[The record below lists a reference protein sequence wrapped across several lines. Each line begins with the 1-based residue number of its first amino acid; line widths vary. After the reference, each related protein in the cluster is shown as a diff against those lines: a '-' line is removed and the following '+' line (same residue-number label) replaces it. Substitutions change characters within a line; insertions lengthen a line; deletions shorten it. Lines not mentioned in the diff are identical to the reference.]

1 MKTVIGVK
9 FRKPG
14 KVYFFD
20 PENMQIKKEDYVIV
34 ETSMGE
40 EIGKVVIDNKKVNEE
55 KLANPLKKVIR
66 LASKKDLRQYEENK
80 KKEPEA
86 LKICEQKIKKHKLN
100 MRLIDVEY
108 KFDNSKIL
116 FYFTAEGRVDFR
128 DLVKDL
134 ASVFKTR
141 IELRQIGVRDEVRR
155 IGGNGICGRELCCCS
170 FLGNFETV
178 SIKMAKEQNISLNPA
193 KISGNCGRLM
203 CCLKYEQEVYEEK
216 LKRLP
221 KVGAIVKTE
230 DGEGTVEEV
239 ETLKEKVKVKVKD
252 GDDYFYKKYDCSD
265 IKIIKNIEKHKID
278 PEEKEHQKE
287 LEELEKLE
295 KEEKGIYIYNLQLS
309 KMEDYIDFKAHN
321 FDGIQGDNATFV
333 NVSND
338 GMCIEINNNSI
349 FLQYHTK
356 TKQIDN
362 KKNEVNIWNPK
373 IEWESIDN
381 SDYYSV
387 SDIYEIEK
395 GEKCFLA
402 LKKNV
407 IPNYGALIF
416 VTSNKES
423 EKRYSLF
430 DI

>member
-141 IELRQIGVRDEVRR
+141 IELRQIGPRDKAKEV
-155 IGGNGICGRELCCCS
+155 GGLGPCGRPLCCS
-170 FLGNFETV
+170 SYLYTFENIT
-178 SIKMAKEQNISLNPA
+178 INMAKNQNIALNPN
-193 KISGNCGRLM
+193 KINGACGRLL
-203 CCLKYEQEVYEEK
+203 CCLSYEDDTYSE
-216 LKRLP
+216 LKKDLP
-221 KVGAIVKTE
+221 KVGDIIN
-230 DGEGTVEEV
+230 
-239 ETLKEKVKVKVKD
+239 KD
-252 GDDYFYKKYDCSD
+252 GISGKVISVDVIKKTYRIETKD
-265 IKIIKNIEKHKID
+265 KEII
-278 PEEKEHQKE
+278 E
-287 LEELEKLE
+287 L
-295 KEEKGIYIYNLQLS
+295 S
-309 KMEDYIDFKAHN
+309 
-321 FDGIQGDNATFV
+321 
-333 NVSND
+333 
-338 GMCIEINNNSI
+338 
-349 FLQYHTK
+349 
-356 TKQIDN
+356 
-362 KKNEVNIWNPK
+362 
-373 IEWESIDN
+373 
-381 SDYYSV
+381 
-387 SDIYEIEK
+387 
-395 GEKCFLA
+395 
-402 LKKNV
+402 
-407 IPNYGALIF
+407 
-416 VTSNKES
+416 
-423 EKRYSLF
+423 
-430 DI
+430 